1 VWLLERAHGCWRWRL
16 AADASPWYPTMTI
29 FRQSRIDAWDDVVAR
44 VGAALAGRFP
54 RSAAPAR

>member
-1 VWLLERAHGCWRWRL
+1 LHLVLGRYEDWRWGTG
-16 AADASPWYPTMTI
+16 DTTPWYPTMTI